1 MAEIKRSGAEIK
13 RSGEVWLK
21 ESERP
26 WSIKYSCRTSARLL
40 HQLITQNPYAIRNTV
55 LPETG
60 LDQIDR
66 SKKEDPQKKR
76 PLKKNMQQDDDDDE
90 ASQRAIHDQ
99 HWMDKALAME
109 MLGTVMLTCLDDPQE
124 VISTCRVDDNG
135 DPHSHAGQGAGDGLA
150 HYESFSILLEVSS
163 KKDMDIEDFRTQMG
177 QAIEHGGQLA
187 KERGHPVYALVIN
200 ECAIETESVFL
211 EAYNSFLPVA
221 KEKGDVRPIAIRSLD
236 FVDILDELH
245 SLDHGSYDVAGDMVY
260 SALDAIWS
268 HLSQR
273 VTALKE
279 GDMVRGMLKTLRSE
293 PELLQPR

>member
-1 MAEIKRSGAEIK
+1 MAEIK

-40 HQLITQNPYAIRNTV
+40 NQLVTQNPFAISGMV

-60 LDQIDR
+60 LDEIDR
-66 SKKEDPQKKR
+66 KKDSKKEDAEKKS
-76 PLKKNMQQDDDDDE
+76 PLKKNMQQDDDDE
-90 ASQRAIHDQ
+90 EGAQRAIHDQ

-109 MLGTVMLTCLDDPQE
+109 MLGAVMLTCLNDPQE
-124 VISTCRVDDNG
+124 VIATCQVDDNG
-135 DPHSHAGQGAGDGLA
+135 DPHSHAAQGVGDGLA

-163 KKDMDIEDFRTQMG
+163 KKDMEIKDFRTQMG
-177 QAIEHGGQLA
+177 QAIEHGGKLA
-187 KERGHPVYALVIN
+187 KERGHPVYALIIN
-200 ECAIETESVFL
+200 ECAIETEPAIL

-236 FVDILDELH
+236 FVDILDQLH
-245 SLDHGSYDVAGDMVY
+245 PLDGGSYDVAGDMVY

-273 VTALKE
+273 VTELKE
-279 GDMVRGMLKTLRSE
+279 GDMVKDMLKTLTAG
-293 PELLQPR
+293 PTMLQPR